1 MPKIYGGVNTGF
13 SCGRQEVGNEQKQI
27 MILFGDLIKIS
38 EVNTEAESSIFLF
51 DKKDESHMWRCR
63 RLDETNMEMFL
74 NEFTESLEFNL
85 R

>member
-13 SCGRQEVGNEQKQI
+13 SCGSQEVGNKWKRI
-27 MILFGDLIKIS
+27 MILFGDLIKIL

-51 DKKDESHMWRCR
+51 DKKDGSHMWRCH